1 MSSSSLVSTTAPDCG
16 HQFGSAESDIMGGMD
31 VELLVVQDCPHEG
44 AAAARLR
51 EALDDVGLVATRFR
65 TTVIDT
71 LNQAE
76 ERGFVGSPT
85 VLINGRD
92 PFLAPGVQPAVACR
106 RYSGV
111 SGAVGVPPLRELR
124 QALKRAAD
132 ISTSTAGS

>member
-1 MSSSSLVSTTAPDCG
+1 
-16 HQFGSAESDIMGGMD
+16 MGGMD
-31 VELLVVQDCPHEG
+31 VELLVVQDCTHEG

-106 RYSGV
+106 RYSGG

-124 QALKRAAD
+124 KALKRAAD